1 MPICFTR
8 PLCHDS
14 DRLHTAPPLLRSR
27 LPHPLGINL
36 VTYNIRDDCGFAPS
50 QSIRAVHIGN
60 YNLMLLT
67 EKNIPYEA
75 YCYNRLGYG
84 AVCSQTVG
92 ITAKGAQWGVDLV
105 IRKRPERWS
114 V

>member
-1 MPICFTR
+1 MP
-8 PLCHDS
+8 
-14 DRLHTAPPLLRSR
+14 PP
-27 LPHPLGINL
+27 
-36 VTYNIRDDCGFAPS
+36 
-50 QSIRAVHIGN
+50 QSIRAVQIGN

-67 EKNIPYEA
+67 EKKIMYEA

-92 ITAKGAQWGVDLV
+92 TTAKGAQWGVDLV
-105 IRKRPERWS
+105 IRKRPESWS